1 MITRLVLLMLVGEYV
16 YCPVYIP
23 SAFEQLIVQVKAVR
37 IALRSYISRCSK
49 SRRCSGERRE
59 LTSEFLRAFRI
70 FTEISM
76 LATDLSRS
84 CFCRRVIEF

>member
-37 IALRSYISRCSK
+37 ISLYDRTSRDVISLEDALLNVVNLPANFK
-49 SRRCSGERRE
+49 E
-59 LTSEFLRAFRI
+59 LSVSLRKFL
-70 FTEISM
+70 
-76 LATDLSRS
+76 
-84 CFCRRVIEF
+84 C